1 MPPIGFTFDK
11 DVIYLQLH
19 TVSAAYFS
27 ATGTTRCIVKTIAQD
42 LAHTLSLPLQEF
54 DFSLPSARQVPLSFS
69 PHDLVLLG
77 TPVYAGRVP
86 NLLLPYIASC
96 RGMGALAVPIV
107 LYGNRAFDDALMELR
122 NTLEEGGFH
131 TIGAAAF
138 VGEHSFGRDLAAGR
152 PDASDLDLAH
162 SFAQGIATKLIAS
175 DFEAPPSPISVPGNN
190 PVGPYFRPT
199 DANGAVIDI
208 RKVKPVTSEDCADCK
223 WCAEHCPM
231 GAISYERV
239 SDIPGICIKCNA
251 CVKACPT
258 GAKFFTDPAY
268 RFHRDDITARYQ
280 DPRKEPVYFL

>member
-1 MPPIGFTFDK
+1 M
-11 DVIYLQLH
+11 QLH
-19 TVSAAYFS
+19 TISAAYFS
-27 ATGTTRCIVKTIAQD
+27 ATGNTMRIVRTIAQD
-42 LAHTLSLPLQEF
+42 LAHALSLPLQEF
-54 DFSLPSARQVPLSFS
+54 DFTLPSARQVPLSFS

-86 NLLLPYIASC
+86 NLLLPYVVSA
-96 RGMGALAVPIV
+96 RGKGALAVPIV
-107 LYGNRAFDDALMELR
+107 VYGNRAFDDALMELR
-122 NTLEEGGFH
+122 NTLEDGGFH
-131 TIGAAAF
+131 TIAAAAF

-152 PDASDLDLAH
+152 PDARDLALAR
-162 SFAQGIATKLIAS
+162 SFAQGIATKLITS
-175 DFEAPPSPISVPGNN
+175 GFEAPPVPISVPGNN

-199 DANGAVIDI
+199 DANGGMIDI

-251 CVKACPT
+251 CVKACPK

-268 RFHRDDITARYQ
+268 LYHRDDITARYQ
-280 DPRKEPVYFL
+280 SPRKEPVCFL